1 MPVTSKAA
9 VAVPSGYSACP
20 AGLAAAVRR
29 AVGHSE
35 GAGQIEDAGQRASQD
50 GGQDRG
56 RGGAHGAGTQKTADR
71 VAATLSHQLPGPDLL
86 SPAQL
91 RGDPAGYR
99 SHIVHVEPGGAFS
112 IAVMVW
118 RPGQATPIHDHVS
131 WCVTSVLQG
140 IEYEEIFAPGP
151 GGRCLTEVIR
161 RQNPPGTVAGF
172 APPGDIH
179 RVRNCSSGIAVSL
192 HVYGANLAELGSSI
206 RRVYDLPVRAATP

>member
-9 VAVPSGYSACP
+9 VAVPSGPAACP

-35 GAGQIEDAGQRASQD
+35 GAGPIEDAGQRASQD
-50 GGQDRG
+50 GGGDRG
-56 RGGAHGAGTQKTADR
+56 RGGEHGAGARKTADR
-71 VAATLSHQLPGPDLL
+71 VAAALSHQLPGPDLL

-91 RGDPAGYR
+91 QGDPAGYQ

-131 WCVTSVLQG
+131 WCVTGVLRG

-179 RVRNCSSGIAVSL
+179 RVRNCGSGIAVSL